1 MIEPEVIE
9 PEVVQPES
17 IETAVVPVESQ
28 DSAERL
34 PERTEPG
41 PEHVEEDAPQISVE
55 EDVGVEEDAGAEP
68 PQDESI
74 HEVSEADPDVIPVIP
89 GGWSSAERF
98 EAFRAWLEAGGP
110 RYEVWAKD
118 CIFIEAR
125 PPVLRLEFPPGFRAT
140 HVSATNRDARLL
152 KGVAAFFEG
161 CTSVEIRNRADDSE
175 RMTHRETVAH
185 EAAVAQ
191 QALEQTIADDADI
204 ATIAAHFDAAI
215 RSVHKD
221 YRSPT
226 PPVLAPEEV
235 H

>member
-1 MIEPEVIE
+1 MAAPARAAEPEPE
-9 PEVVQPES
+9 PLEVQPSEAPT
-17 IETAVVPVESQ
+17 EADGQ
-28 DSAERL
+28 DAAL
-34 PERTEPG
+34 QP
-41 PEHVEEDAPQISVE
+41 AQ
-55 EDVGVEEDAGAEP
+55 
-68 PQDESI
+68 
-74 HEVSEADPDVIPVIP
+74 ADPDAIPVIP
-89 GGWSSAERF
+89 GDWSSAERF

-118 CIFIEAR
+118 CSFIEAR

-161 CTSVEIRNRADDSE
+161 CTTVEVRNRADDSI

-185 EAAVAQ
+185 EAIVAQ
-191 QALEQTIADDADI
+191 QALEQLIADDADI
-204 ATIAAHFDAAI
+204 ASIAAHFDASI

-221 YRSPT
+221 FRSPT